1 MMHIYLTG
9 GIWCSTDASNY
20 IGIPGFDVV
29 STAVEWKNF
38 VQQVALSTG
47 SDYTVPSSACF
58 LAFLLVPEKSAVVFT
73 TR

>member
-1 MMHIYLTG
+1 MLQTIM
-9 GIWCSTDASNY
+9 

-47 SDYTVPSSACF
+47 SDYTVRSSACF
-58 LAFLLVPEKSAVVFT
+58 LVFYWSRRNLLSFSQPDDIN
-73 TR
+73 